1 MLRNHPQARGF
12 TVIELII
19 VISIIGVL
27 AAIIFP
33 VFSRVQQNSR
43 KTICLSNLHQLH
55 LAMKGYQADSDG
67 FLPSWCISDPNPNLA
82 PDPKNKPADDIV
94 TWDVVL
100 LDYLGD
106 ATELFACK
114 NNPVAGNKTVVGR
127 DPEGNPYNARAYAMP
142 RYTQWDFGGNKFA
155 GVEVARIPNPFT
167 TVLLFEKGANRPG
180 TWGDAIGEN
189 AWQSHDS
196 REYLGDRYHDDMFH
210 FNGKNF
216 LFIDGHA
223 KYFEPPRE
231 LYSGES
237 DDPQWPEDP
246 AWDKT
251 DDTITIPDKPAKPSD
266 VNPENPFAWDSGRR
280 DCDTSKSCGP
290 GVLERGWPWYK
301 IRDGKPG
308 DWPPAAGTWP
318 PDPDEWP

>member
-1 MLRNHPQARGF
+1 MPYNHRQHRGF
-12 TVIELII
+12 TLIELII

-67 FLPSWCISDPNPNLA
+67 FLPSWCISDPNPNSA
-82 PDPKNKPADDIV
+82 PDPKNEPADHIV

-106 ATELFACK
+106 ATELFVCK

-142 RYTQWDFGGNKFA
+142 RYTQWDFGGNEFA
-155 GVEVARIPNPFT
+155 GVEVARIPNPVT
-167 TVLLFEKGANRPG
+167 TVLLCEKGPNRPG

-189 AWQSHDS
+189 AWQSHDWRPS
-196 REYLGDRYHDDMFH
+196 VDEDRYRDDMFH
-210 FNGKNF
+210 FDGKNF

-223 KYFEPPRE
+223 KWFEGGP
-231 LYSGES
+231 
-237 DDPQWPEDP
+237 DP

-251 DDTITIPDKPAKPSD
+251 DDTITIPDKPDTPGAREDDDPNKPRIID
-266 VNPENPFAWDSGRR
+266 PENPFKWDSGWRG
-280 DCDTSKSCGP
+280 CNTSKSCGP
-290 GVLERGWPWYK
+290 GVMEISQPWYQ
-301 IRDGKPG
+301 GG
-308 DWPPAAGTWP
+308 DWPPKAGTWP
-318 PDPDEWP
+318 PDPDEWPE